1 MYINN
6 AIKRETN
13 AIDKFER
20 SILSKKSGTNNFMM
34 PPKKAIGRVP
44 IKIDLDNFSCKKN
57 LKRFFEDCFFN
68 LKISFLK

>member
-1 MYINN
+1 MYMKKAN
-6 AIKRETN
+6 KRETN

-20 SILSKKSGTNNFMM
+20 RTLSKKSGANNFML

-44 IKIDLDNFSCKKN
+44 IKIDLNNFSCKRN